1 MGKAA
6 KAEDLDR
13 TGTLGPVLDEL
24 VFSLGGEFKEAMA
37 SFFAY
42 CTR

>member
-13 TGTLGPVLDEL
+13 TGTLGPVLDE
-24 VFSLGGEFKEAMA
+24 A
-37 SFFAY
+37 SVYAAKWE
-42 CTR
+42 R